1 MRAARSA
8 LLRTMIVA
16 TLALSGSAVL
26 AQRGGWNDGSGWRTG
41 PGHSGPGRSGSDR
54 SGGSGEGQVQI
65 SRFRIEGDA
74 ALALAHGPI
83 AVIAMPSEADDGA
96 VDPVSNQR
104 FNATFEAA
112 VEDQLVHAG
121 YDAATVRAGGG
132 QVAEV
137 RVSRIEAAPAEAKH
151 NPVSGEVSMG
161 VSNYGTM
168 LGVGIA
174 IDGSKPN
181 GALLSTRLET
191 RIRDRTSGQVLWEG
205 RAEIMS
211 RAGDPRWSDQAIA
224 DKLAAALFGGFPLR
238 LGEARERR

>member
-1 MRAARSA
+1 MRLARSA
-8 LLRTMIVA
+8 LLRVTIIA
-16 TLALSGSAVL
+16 ALTGIGSAAL
-26 AQRGGWNDGSGWRTG
+26 AQRGGWNDGSEW
-41 PGHSGPGRSGSDR
+41 RSGAGRRVS
-54 SGGSGEGQVQI
+54 SGEGQVEI
-65 SRFRIEGDA
+65 SRFRIKGDA

-83 AVIAMPSEADDGA
+83 AVVAMPAETDEGA
-96 VDPVSNQR
+96 VNPGSDQR
-104 FNATFEAA
+104 LSATFEAA
-112 VEDQLVHAG
+112 VEDQLVRAG
-121 YDAATVRAGGG
+121 YDAATIRPGGG

-137 RVSRIEAAPAEAKH
+137 RVIRIEAAPAEVKR

-161 VSNYGTM
+161 VSNHGTM
-168 LGVGIA
+168 LGLGIA
-174 IDGSKPN
+174 IDGSKPK

-191 RIRDRTSGQVLWEG
+191 RIRDRASGQVLWEG